1 MRRILISFAAI
12 ALIVGCKGKAPE
24 PVATDAGMVT
34 ANATPL
40 ALPSLA
46 ADPKA
51 VPLAGSYSNAGGGT
65 LMLNADMTYSLTG
78 SDGKAMSGK
87 WAWYSDGKRILLT
100 GDKSVFAVADGGL
113 YKMASKDAP
122 LSGFTADQLWTK
134 APSAM

>member
-1 MRRILISFAAI
+1 MRRILISVAAI
-12 ALIVGCKGKAPE
+12 ALIAGCKGKAPE
-24 PVATDAGMVT
+24 PVATDTGMVT
-34 ANATPL
+34 ANSTPL

-51 VPLAGSYSNAGGGT
+51 VPLPGSYSNAGGGT

>member
-1 MRRILISFAAI
+1 MRRILISVAAI
-12 ALIVGCKGKAPE
+12 ALIAGCKGKAPE
-24 PVATDAGMVT
+24 PVATDTGMVA
-34 ANATPL
+34 ANPTPL

-51 VPLAGSYSNAGGGT
+51 VPLPGSYSNAGGGT
-65 LMLNADMTYSLTG
+65 LMLKADMTYSLTG

-113 YKMASKDAP
+113 YLMADKDAP
-122 LSGFTADQLWTK
+122 LSGFTADQLWIK
-134 APSAM
+134 AP

>member
-1 MRRILISFAAI
+1 MRKILISVAAI
-12 ALIVGCKGKAPE
+12 ALIAGCKGKAPE
-24 PVATDAGMVT
+24 PVATDTGMVA
-34 ANATPL
+34 ANPTPL

-51 VPLAGSYSNAGGGT
+51 VPLTGSYSNAGGGT

-87 WAWYSDGKRILLT
+87 WAWYSDGKRILLA

-113 YKMASKDAP
+113 YLLDSKDAP
-122 LSGFTADQLWTK
+122 LTGFTADQLWIK
-134 APSAM
+134 AP

>member
-1 MRRILISFAAI
+1 MRRILISVAAI
-12 ALIVGCKGKAPE
+12 ALIAGCKGKAPE

-65 LMLNADMTYSLTG
+65 LTLNADMTYSLTG
-78 SDGKAMSGK
+78 SDSSPCARVSPE
-87 WAWYSDGKRILLT
+87 RQLQQ
-100 GDKSVFAVADGGL
+100 
-113 YKMASKDAP
+113 DA
-122 LSGFTADQLWTK
+122 LERVGH
-134 APSAM
+134 M